1 MSEICWI
8 SLETLTDYRGNQ
20 MEEYLDKQ
28 KSMSLERNDKITD
41 EFFFFGF
48 TAGSNILR
56 IKGTVW
62 ISLDILSIYPGYK
75 WITVLNIF
83 LNASCVDRLFCFQI
97 LSTPVKCAAGV
108 KMAPALPT
116 LKVATFYSFA
126 KENPAPWASV
136 MKAWVT
142 KPLYFSALQSRNL
155 LILSY
160 FCISVFLNYSSADK
174 TVSAL
179 QHFGDIIFISM
190 STLFSVIKGKCM
202 KQVQDVIERLWDFI
216 DKLDINTFGKSALK
230 SVWKCFQIQ

>member
-1 MSEICWI
+1 MCVDKGLCRNGECVPFCEAELNLQPCACNGDFYFFQQHLKMSEICWI

-62 ISLDILSIYPGYK
+62 ISLDILSIYLGYK

-83 LNASCVDRLFCFQI
+83 LNASCVDHLFCFQI

-108 KMAPALPT
+108 KMAPALPP

-160 FCISVFLNYSSADK
+160 FCISEL
-174 TVSAL
+174 
-179 QHFGDIIFISM
+179 H
-190 STLFSVIKGKCM
+190 
-202 KQVQDVIERLWDFI
+202 
-216 DKLDINTFGKSALK
+216 
-230 SVWKCFQIQ
+230 

>member
-1 MSEICWI
+1 MCVDKGLCRNGECVPFCEAELNLQPCACNGDFYLFQQHLKMSEICWI

-160 FCISVFLNYSSADK
+160 FCISE
-174 TVSAL
+174 L
-179 QHFGDIIFISM
+179 Q
-190 STLFSVIKGKCM
+190 
-202 KQVQDVIERLWDFI
+202 
-216 DKLDINTFGKSALK
+216 
-230 SVWKCFQIQ
+230 